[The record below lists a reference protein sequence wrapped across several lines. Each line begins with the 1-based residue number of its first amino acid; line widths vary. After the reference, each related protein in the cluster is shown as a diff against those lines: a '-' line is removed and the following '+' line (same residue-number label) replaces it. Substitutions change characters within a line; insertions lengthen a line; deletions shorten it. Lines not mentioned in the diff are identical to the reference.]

1 MRKEIEPV
9 YQWQE
14 TGSLQIKTRNPDLE
28 IIHFEIPPETLTIEL
43 KNGRELR
50 LNPVSSKVVLLAVT
64 PDIEKLMAAAG
75 KECYSYDSALDIY
88 KKLNEEDY
96 KKFLAT
102 KIIPSG
108 HHSVIEH
115 GSFTFEVTGVS
126 RAYSHQQVRHRIASY
141 SQESQRYVN
150 PFREKIKKPRFD
162 FVIPPTMRYD
172 REEFIWY
179 VEGIKNDVNRYLE
192 AIQKGKKEEDARMF
206 LPNATAT
213 KIVVSMNP
221 RALFEML
228 TKRTCALAQWEFDMV
243 ATQMAI
249 IAYQYAPSVFEIAGP
264 YCARGKCP
272 ERKRACGVPIKP
284 IPHYINEE
292 NFPHDH
298 LIFKKKK

>member
-14 TGSLQIKTRNPDLE
+14 TGNLRIKTRNPDLE
-28 IIHFEIPPETLTIEL
+28 IIHFEIPEAVLTIEL
-43 KNGRELR
+43 KDSRELK
-50 LNPVSSKVVLLAVT
+50 LNPVSSKVTLLAVT
-64 PDIEKLMAAAG
+64 PNIEKLMAAAG
-75 KECYSYDSALDIY
+75 KECYSFDSALDIY
-88 KKLNEEDY
+88 QKLTEEDY
-96 KKFLAT
+96 RNFLAT
-102 KIIPSG
+102 RIIPTG

-115 GSFTFEVTGVS
+115 GAFTFEVTGAS

-141 SQESQRYVN
+141 SQESQRYGN
-150 PFREKIKKPRFD
+150 PFRAKIKKPRFD
-162 FVIPPTMRYD
+162 FVIPPTIRYD
-172 REEFIWY
+172 REKFIWY
-179 VEGIKNDVNRYLE
+179 VEGIKSDVARYLE
-192 AIQKGKKEEDARMF
+192 AIQIGMKEEDARMF

-213 KIVVSMNP
+213 KIVISMNR

-272 ERKRACGVPIKP
+272 EGKRTCGVPIKP
-284 IPHYINEE
+284 IPYYTNEE

-298 LIFKKKK
+298 LIFKR